1 MTKKK
6 CLLCREDGGGG
17 CATSIKT
24 NKLPADQKLSQL
36 NPYHEEVNNKKR
48 KSTTSTTTTDR
59 KVFGLW
65 AENCVVSI
73 SRLLKI
79 PKSHPFRHFLLN
91 AAYCPSCVQLI
102 RDVDFSL
109 RQIDRLQQQV
119 LGLRE
124 DLLSKLGDNYSKI
137 PNLQNITVK
146 LEDVDTP
153 KRRRSKFV
161 FDEVVK
167 LIFESKREPFA
178 FS

>member
-24 NKLPADQKLSQL
+24 KLPAANQKLSQL

-48 KSTTSTTTTDR
+48 KSTTSTTTDR

-137 PNLQNITVK
+137 PNLQNVTVK

-167 LIFESKREPFA
+167 LIFESKNKH
-178 FS
+178 S